1 MSNCETCLYYEYDEE
16 YDCYYCSVDL
26 DMDEQ
31 EQFLTNRF
39 KSCPFYNPGDE
50 YSIVKKQN

>member
-1 MSNCETCLYYEYDEE
+1 MSNCETCLHYEYDEE
-16 YDCYYCSVDL
+16 YDCYYCGMEL

-31 EQFLTNRF
+31 EKFMTARF
-39 KSCPFYNPGDE
+39 KACPFYNPGDE